1 MFSDPQ
7 PVGNQP
13 RGHRTAHRGLQ
24 VSATSAGP
32 VLCFVNKAVAALNM
46 SAHGFSRTWHRRTR
60 RCSACAALIGALAL
74 CPAWASAVPQ
84 PPLPDSVTSG
94 IEQLTEIMV
103 EAPEPRYV
111 SPTRHDQIGRIWA
124 PVMINGHGPF
134 RLVLD
139 TGASHSAVTALV
151 ALALGIP
158 TDHSPPVVLRGVTGF
173 ATVPTIRVDT
183 LTVGDVAVDSPTLPI
198 VPDALGGAQGILGS
212 EGLAGKR
219 IFIDFRHDKIVIT
232 FSHNEKSGRDFVD
245 VPFHSIRNTLVVVNA
260 VIGDVRTKAIIDTGG
275 QTTIAN
281 IALRDALAGR
291 SLAFRGKPDQIMGA
305 TKDIQNGEIIDMPA
319 IQFGGIQ
326 IRDSGVTFGDMYIFK
341 QWNLLHEPAI
351 LIGMD
356 ALGLLDTLVI
366 DYRRHE
372 LQMRMPKAGAG

>member
-1 MFSDPQ
+1 VKRLASWFLGASKHRRLRKGIGAAALGCLILC
-7 PVGNQP
+7 PVGAS
-13 RGHRTAHRGLQ
+13 GTAPEL
-24 VSATSAGP
+24 SP
-32 VLCFVNKAVAALNM
+32 P
-46 SAHGFSRTWHRRTR
+46 
-60 RCSACAALIGALAL
+60 
-74 CPAWASAVPQ
+74 PAPSASAI
-84 PPLPDSVTSG
+84 D
-94 IEQLTEIMV
+94 ELTEIMV

-111 SPTRHDQIGRIWA
+111 SPTRRDQIGRIWA

-139 TGASHSAVTALV
+139 TGATHSAVTALV

-158 TDHSPPVVLRGVTGF
+158 TDQSPPVMLRGVTGF

-183 LTVGDVAVDSPTLPI
+183 LTVGDLAVDSPTLPI
-198 VPDALGGAQGILGS
+198 VPDALGGAQGILGA
-212 EGLAGKR
+212 EGLSGKR

-232 FSHNEKSGRDFVD
+232 YSRNERAPRDFVD

-260 VIGDVRTKAIIDTGG
+260 VVGNVRTKAIIDTGG

-281 IALRDALAGR
+281 LALRDALARTSASYKGT
-291 SLAFRGKPDQIMGA
+291 PDQIEGA
-305 TKDIQNGEIIDMPA
+305 TKQIQDGIIIPMPA
-319 IQFGGIQ
+319 IEIGSIQ
-326 IRDSGVTFGDMYIFK
+326 IRDSGVTFADMYIFK
-341 QWNLLHEPAI
+341 QWQLSNEPAI

-372 LQMRMPKAGAG
+372 LQIRMPRAGAG

>member
-1 MFSDPQ
+1 
-7 PVGNQP
+7 
-13 RGHRTAHRGLQ
+13 
-24 VSATSAGP
+24 
-32 VLCFVNKAVAALNM
+32 VNKLAR
-46 SAHGFSRTWHRRTR
+46 GFPDPWHHRKS
-60 RCSACAALIGALAL
+60 RCSAGVALIGTLAL
-74 CPAWASAVPQ
+74 GPQWAGGTAPEVS
-84 PPLPDSVTSG
+84 PPGATAAA
-94 IEQLTEIMV
+94 IEELAEIMV

-111 SPTRHDQIGRIWA
+111 SPTRRDQIGRIWA

-158 TDHSPPVVLRGVTGF
+158 TNQSPPVILRGVTGF

-183 LTVGDVAVDSPTLPI
+183 LTVGDLAVDSPILPI
-198 VPDALGGAQGILGS
+198 VPDALGGAQGILGA

-219 IFIDFRHDKIVIT
+219 IFIDFRHDKILIT
-232 FSHNEKSGRDFVD
+232 YSRNEKSTRGFVD
-245 VPFHSIRNTLVVVNA
+245 VPFHAIRNTLVVVDA
-260 VIGDVRTKAIIDTGG
+260 RIGDIPVKAIIDTGG

-281 IALRDALAGR
+281 LALRAALNRR
-291 SLAFRGKPDQIMGA
+291 SLEFGGKPDHIIGA
-305 TKDIQNGEIIDMPA
+305 TKEVQDGVIIPMPA
-319 IQFGGIQ
+319 IEFGSIQ
-326 IRDSGVTFGDMYIFK
+326 IRDAGVTFGDMYIFK
-341 QWNLLHEPAI
+341 QWNLLNTPAI

-372 LQMRMPKAGAG
+372 LQMRMTRAGAG